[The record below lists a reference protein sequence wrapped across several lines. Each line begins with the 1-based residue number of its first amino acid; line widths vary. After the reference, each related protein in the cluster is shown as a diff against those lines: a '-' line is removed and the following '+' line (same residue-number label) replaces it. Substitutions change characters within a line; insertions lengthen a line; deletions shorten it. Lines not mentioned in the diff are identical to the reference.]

1 MLPLSVELVMK
12 SCAELSDPLGYLL
25 LQNKKRTLIQKKKNA
40 KAHRGVAARRNSQ
53 NGATSS
59 VAVVKPHDG
68 RIASLGTLK

>member
-1 MLPLSVELVMK
+1 MK

-25 LQNKKRTLIQKKKNA
+25 LKNKKRTLIQKKNA